1 VLVTTTDMFDA
12 NSVNHLGETHARAL
26 AFAEMDRARTSRVAE
41 LLDPPGLRDAVVE
54 ADPAGVV
61 LAGAPDIWTPTTA
74 PLPALLPAPVPT
86 GSAPS
91 TE

>member
-1 VLVTTTDMFDA
+1 MFDNDGTLWCERPTYA
-12 NSVNHLGETHARAL
+12 QF
-26 AFAEMDRARTSRVAE
+26 AFFADR
-41 LLDPPGLRDAVVE
+41 LRAVVE